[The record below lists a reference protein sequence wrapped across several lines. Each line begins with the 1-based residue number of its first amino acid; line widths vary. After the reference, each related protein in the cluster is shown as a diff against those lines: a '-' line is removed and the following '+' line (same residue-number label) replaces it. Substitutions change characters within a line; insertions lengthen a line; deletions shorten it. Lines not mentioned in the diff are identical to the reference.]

1 MMFSLNM
8 ADYSMS
14 FLLLSSLFFPSF
26 MLKSYGWG
34 GGLVYHEILV
44 SAQGPLNLGF
54 WVWGFRVWGLGL
66 TIRKYLS
73 LSLFVHPTSKVF
85 DRFR

>member
-1 MMFSLNM
+1 M
-8 ADYSMS
+8 
-14 FLLLSSLFFPSF
+14 
-26 MLKSYGWG
+26 GGVVWG

-44 SAQGPLNLGF
+44 SAQDPLNLGF

-73 LSLFVHPTSKVF
+73 LSLFVHPQSKVF